1 MARTGRLAGKV
12 ALISG
17 AGSGI
22 GEATAAR
29 FAGEGAAI
37 GVADVDGGAAER
49 VATAIREQG
58 GQATAI
64 TADVT
69 KAADNEGMIAA
80 TVDVFGG
87 LDVFLANAGIERNG
101 TVVSQSE
108 DDWDAVFDVIV
119 KGSFLGAK
127 YAVPAI
133 RERGGGSVLFTASV
147 GGLWG
152 CTNAAAYSAAKAA
165 VVNMTYTL
173 AMDHAHHGIRVN
185 CVCPGG
191 TRTAL
196 ADQLIAELPEEFR
209 ATMDDMLRRL
219 VPLGGRLAEPREIA
233 DAFLYLASDESSF
246 VTGHALVVDGGQRAG
261 LFIPEQL
268 EP

>member
-1 MARTGRLAGKV
+1 MGRLEGTV
-12 ALISG
+12 ALITG
-17 AGSGI
+17 GGSGI
-22 GEATAAR
+22 GAATALR
-29 FAGEGAAI
+29 FASEGAA
-37 GVADVDGGAAER
+37 VAVGDIDGDAAAR
-49 VATAIREQG
+49 VAAAVEG
-58 GQATAI
+58 GGGRSHAMTV
-64 TADVT
+64 DVT
-69 KAADNEGMIAA
+69 KVADNEAMVRD
-80 TVDVFGG
+80 TVGALGG

-101 TVVSQSE
+101 TVVSQPE

-127 YAVPAI
+127 YAIPAI
-133 RERGGGSVLFTASV
+133 RERGTGSVLFTASV

-173 AMDHAHHGIRVN
+173 ALDHAHHGVRVN

-196 ADQLIAELPEEFR
+196 AERLLAELPAELR
-209 ATMDDMLRRL
+209 STMEQKLAQL
-219 VPLGGRLAEPREIA
+219 VPLGGRLAEPEEIA
-233 DAFLYLASDESSF
+233 DAFVYLASDEASF

>member
-1 MARTGRLAGKV
+1 MSGRLDGKV
-12 ALISG
+12 ALVTG
-17 AGSGI
+17 GGSGI
-22 GEATAAR
+22 GEAVAR
-29 FAGEGAAI
+29 RFVEEGAA
-37 GVADVDGGAAER
+37 VAVSDIDGAAARR
-49 VATAIREQG
+49 VAGSLADRG
-58 GQATAI
+58 GRCIAVE
-64 TADVT
+64 ADVT
-69 KAADNEGMIAA
+69 SASDNERSVAEVVAA
-80 TVDVFGG
+80 LGG
-87 LDVFLANAGIERNG
+87 LDIFVANAGIERNG
-101 TVVSQSE
+101 TVVSQTE
-108 DDWDAVFDVIV
+108 ADWDAVFDVIV

-133 RERGGGSVLFTASV
+133 RARGGGSVLFTASV

-173 AMDHAHHGIRVN
+173 SLDHAHHHIRVN

-196 ADQLIAELPEEFR
+196 AEQLIAELPEDFR
-209 ATMDDMLRRL
+209 SMMGEKLAQM

-233 DAFLYLASDESSF
+233 DAFVYLASDEASF
-246 VTGHALVVDGGQRAG
+246 VTGHPLVVDGGQRAG
-261 LFIPEQL
+261 VFIPEQL

>member
-1 MARTGRLAGKV
+1 MATDGRLAGRV
-12 ALISG
+12 ALITG

-22 GEATAAR
+22 GEATAVR
-29 FAGEGAAI
+29 FAEEGAAL
-37 GVADVDGGAAER
+37 GVADVDGANAEKVAA
-49 VATAIREQG
+49 AIRDTG
-58 GQATAI
+58 GRATAI

-69 KAADNEGMIAA
+69 KAADNEAMVAA
-80 TVDVFGG
+80 TVDAFGG

-119 KGSFLGAK
+119 KGSFLGSK
-127 YAVPAI
+127 HAVPAI

-173 AMDHAHHGIRVN
+173 ALDHAHHGIRVN

-196 ADQLIAELPEEFR
+196 AEQLMGELPEEFR
-209 ATMDDMLRRL
+209 SMMDGMLRRL
-219 VPLGGRLAEPREIA
+219 VPLGGRLAEPREMA
-233 DAFLYLASDESSF
+233 DAFLYLASDEASF
-246 VTGHALVVDGGQRAG
+246 VTGHTLVVDGGQRAG

>member
-1 MARTGRLAGKV
+1 MGRLEGTV
-12 ALISG
+12 ALITG
-17 AGSGI
+17 GGSGI
-22 GEATAAR
+22 GEATALR
-29 FAGEGAAI
+29 FASEGAA
-37 GVADVDGGAAER
+37 VAIADIDGDA
-49 VATAIREQG
+49 ATAVAAAVESG
-58 GQATAI
+58 GGRAHGMTV
-64 TADVT
+64 DVT
-69 KAADNEGMIAA
+69 KAADNEAMVRD
-80 TVDVFGG
+80 TVGTLGG

-108 DDWDAVFDVIV
+108 EDWDAVFDVIV

-127 YAVPAI
+127 HAIPAI
-133 RERGGGSVLFTASV
+133 RECGGGSVLFTASV

-173 AMDHAHHGIRVN
+173 ALDHAHHGVRVN

-196 ADQLIAELPEEFR
+196 AERLVAELPEQ
-209 ATMDDMLRRL
+209 LRSMMELKLTQL
-219 VPLGGRLAEPREIA
+219 VPLGGRLAEPDEIA
-233 DAFLYLASDESSF
+233 RAFLYLASDEASF

-261 LFIPEQL
+261 LFMPEQL
-268 EP
+268 TP